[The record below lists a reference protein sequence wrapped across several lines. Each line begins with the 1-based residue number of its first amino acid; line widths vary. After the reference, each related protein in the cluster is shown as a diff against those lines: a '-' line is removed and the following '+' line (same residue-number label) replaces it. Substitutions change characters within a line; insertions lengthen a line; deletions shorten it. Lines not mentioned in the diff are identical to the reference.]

1 MSVII
6 PHLTIALV
14 TSSILARVTT
24 ALELTKLNN
33 EYVKSLITNNTY
45 NTIIVSNSSL
55 FVGNIELTYPLNA
68 YRR

>member
-33 EYVKSLITNNTY
+33 EYVK
-45 NTIIVSNSSL
+45 
-55 FVGNIELTYPLNA
+55 
-68 YRR
+68 